1 MRLSG
6 IDAVKAQFEVD
17 PGAIERLFFA
27 PRMRMALARITT
39 RLSADQVPW
48 REVDDRELER
58 IAGAKMNGGVVA
70 IVRDPPLDW
79 ASAGEIRSWAPNEQ
93 LVLVLDGV
101 GNPQN
106 IGAIARTAA
115 FFGLRRLVLSDH
127 PDQAVL
133 SDASHRIAKGGLQH
147 LKVARVRDLARVLA
161 GVRRDYR
168 VIGTAAPGH
177 PRARPHV
184 PSDQKPT
191 LLVMGN
197 EEIGLP
203 PATLAACE
211 HVITLTGGGAM
222 QSLNV
227 SVTAGILLHTLLSE
241 MAERAPKR

>member
-1 MRLSG
+1 M
-6 IDAVKAQFEVD
+6 
-17 PGAIERLFFA
+17 
-27 PRMRMALARITT
+27 
-39 RLSADQVPW
+39 
-48 REVDDRELER
+48 
-58 IAGAKMNGGVVA
+58 
-70 IVRDPPLDW
+70 
-79 ASAGEIRSWAPNEQ
+79 
-93 LVLVLDGV
+93 VLDGV

-106 IGAIARTAA
+106 IGAIARTVA

-127 PDQAVL
+127 PDQAGL

-147 LKVARVRDLARVLA
+147 LEVARVRDLARVLA

-168 VIGTAAPGH
+168 VIATAAPGE

-184 PSDQKPT
+184 PTDPKPT

-211 HVITLTGGGAM
+211 HVISLNGSGAM

-227 SVTAGILLHTLLSE
+227 SVTAGILLHKLL
-241 MAERAPKR
+241 AELAEPAPKR